1 MLAASSKWHSPRR
14 CLGHR
19 QVERRTLQ
27 ELGTESRSVFAPCFF
42 PVFLT
47 DVFTASS
54 DVIPFFFFCPP
65 LRHLDLWLVTMGIT
79 SIPYTCVGRFLS
91 ARLL

>member
-54 DVIPFFFFCPP
+54 DVIPFHVLPP
-65 LRHLDLWLVTMGIT
+65 TAAFGFVACDYGNYIYPIHVCW
-79 SIPYTCVGRFLS
+79 
-91 ARLL
+91 